1 MTECF
6 RSIGKAFRRFWKDET
21 GNQAVQM
28 ACLTPILLILIAFI
42 FDRFII
48 YEGVTAVSYAG
59 NEALRIAVIKPDE
72 GAAKQSVLATLSDRL
87 DATGMGWCSSND
99 VKACIPWSHGAAVS
113 GDTKN
118 FAGNKNIRVAM
129 STDKGWCNGST
140 VTLSIRAHKAALMP
154 SYTTLRR
161 LLKNGGPVYHEH
173 VYTIKA
179 RVESSNLCS

>member
-87 DATGMGWCSSND
+87 DATGMAGARPTMSRR
-99 VKACIPWSHGAAVS
+99 AYRGATAPLFPGIP
-113 GDTKN
+113 
-118 FAGNKNIRVAM
+118 R
-129 STDKGWCNGST
+129 
-140 VTLSIRAHKAALMP
+140 TLPGTRASA
-154 SYTTLRR
+154 
-161 LLKNGGPVYHEH
+161 
-173 VYTIKA
+173 
-179 RVESSNLCS
+179 